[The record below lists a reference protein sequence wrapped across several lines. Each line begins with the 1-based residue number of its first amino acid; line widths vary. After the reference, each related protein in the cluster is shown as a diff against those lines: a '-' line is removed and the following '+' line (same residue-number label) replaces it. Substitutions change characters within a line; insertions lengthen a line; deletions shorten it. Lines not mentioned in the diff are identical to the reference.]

1 MSDATPPA
9 NANPAPAATAGLP
22 EPWRRRGAVT
32 PDGGPLV
39 DIMIPTL
46 NESMHI
52 SECINNALEIGP
64 VYVLDSFSKD
74 GTQQMARDAG
84 ATVIEHPFENYSRQ
98 KNWGLDNLPFTAP
111 WTFIL
116 DADERITPALRD
128 EIHRIARDANAHSGY
143 LVNRVVIFMGRQIRR
158 GGLYPSWN
166 LRFFKRGACRYE
178 DRSVHEHMLC
188 AGEVGHLKHLMLHIR
203 RESISKYLEKHIKYA
218 DMESEEWFKSYL
230 GRGGGARAQSLF
242 RDSLRYRQ
250 WLRRK
255 VWPTLPFKPL
265 IRLVYMYIFRL
276 GFLDGAAGWHLACL
290 MSNYEYMIGLLY
302 RDKIARSRATEE
314 RERKES
320 ARLASRT

>member
-22 EPWRRRGAVT
+22 EPWRQRGAVT